1 MDLQYALLLLGVL
14 IVGGV
19 AISAYDTL
27 RFDWGRRKGFSAMVR
42 RLYGRDTANPSDGDA
57 PAPDEAHSLLTRRQ
71 DTPFAG
77 LDLNPAAPSS
87 DTEQKFLRP
96 DAPVGPIPERS
107 PDYYLYEELER
118 LENVAHMPLNLSL
131 SLDSPEVSPGSPRT
145 CRMPDDKID
154 FIINLP
160 GKGPVNRDRALGIYK
175 QNEYLLD
182 KPRSIFGLGHKSGLW
197 SNLCS
202 DPEYAQYSDIALTVQ
217 LADSRGA
224 ITETELNTF
233 LQMSLKLADGLRR
246 PTKLSI
252 TIEEALERAKQLDSF
267 CTANDVLA
275 SVNIIS
281 NSKSGFT
288 GRAINQVATKLG
300 MQFGKMNIYHMKNDN
315 QAGCRHLFSL
325 ANLFDPGEFNPETM
339 NTLKTQGLTLFMSVP
354 CAHQPVR
361 VFEKMIECATGM
373 CEMLDGSLQD
383 HDKHPLSEQGLKVIR
398 TQIERIAADMQN
410 YGIIPGGETAMRL
423 F

>member
-1 MDLQYALLLLGVL
+1 MDLQYALLLIGVL

-27 RFDWGRRKGFSAMVR
+27 RFDWGRRKGFSAMMR
-42 RLYGRDTANPSDGDA
+42 RLYGRDRDAAAGSDA
-57 PAPDEAHSLLTRRQ
+57 PEADESHSMLTRRQ
-71 DTPFAG
+71 DAPFAG
-77 LDLNPAAPSS
+77 LDLNPAPPTQ
-87 DTEQKFLRP
+87 DTEQKVLRS

-107 PDYYLYEELER
+107 SDYYLYEELEG

-131 SLDSPEVSPGSPRT
+131 GLENQAPATDAPRT
-145 CRMPDDKID
+145 NRMSDEKID
-154 FIINLP
+154 FIVNLP

-182 KPRSIFGLGHKSGLW
+182 KPRSIFGLGHKTGLW
-197 SNLCS
+197 SNLSS
-202 DPEYAQYSDIALTVQ
+202 DPEYAQYSDIALAMQ
-217 LADSRGA
+217 LADSHGA

-233 LQMSLKLADGLRR
+233 LQLSLKLADELHR
-246 PTKLSI
+246 PTKLST
-252 TIEEALERAKQLDSF
+252 TIEDALERAKQLDTF
-267 CTANDVLA
+267 CAANDVLA

-281 NSKSGFT
+281 NNKNGFT

-325 ANLFDPGEFNPETM
+325 ANLFAPGEFNPETM

-361 VFEKMIECATGM
+361 VFEKMVDTAKGL

-383 HDKHPLSEQGLKVIR
+383 HDRHPLSEQGLKVIR

-410 YGIIPGGETAMRL
+410 QGIIPGSETAMRL